1 MIIYDHAQ
9 RYTADESLKHPWITK
24 SDSTDSPL
32 KPVDVLKCY
41 GTQDKIKKVFQLLFQ
56 N

>member
-1 MIIYDHAQ
+1 MITFDSVS
-9 RYTADESLKHPWITK
+9 RYTAGEALKHPWITK

-41 GTQDKIKKVFQLLFQ
+41 GTKD
-56 N
+56 